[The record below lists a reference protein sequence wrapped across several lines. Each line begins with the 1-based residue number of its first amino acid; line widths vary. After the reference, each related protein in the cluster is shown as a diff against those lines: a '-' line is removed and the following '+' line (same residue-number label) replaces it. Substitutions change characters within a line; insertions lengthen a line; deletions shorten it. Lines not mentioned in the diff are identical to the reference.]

1 MNLRLRHYLVALL
14 LHAIL
19 FSFIFV
25 GVQCSHTVQPPMAIQ
40 GTIVNPSQIK
50 QQQASAEKQ
59 RTAEK
64 DKVVEEARRQA
75 AITAESELRE
85 KQQAQ
90 LKQQQTHLK
99 MQQEARQAA
108 EQVKQQ
114 AQKLAQ
120 RKAALQKR
128 AEAQQKVK
136 AERQAQLKA
145 QQKAALQKRVEAQQK
160 VEAERQAQLK
170 AQRQAAEKK
179 MVEEKAAAAAAKQA
193 QQKKADEAAARKK
206 AQQEAAAAAKRKAAE
221 AIKQKAEQEAK
232 AKATAA
238 KKQEAEKQAEL
249 KKRAAELQQLL
260 GTEAQALKQASQ
272 NAWVAA
278 IRSKLASNW
287 LRPQGISD
295 TIICTVRVELAGN
308 GHVLSVQVIKS
319 SGNSLFDDSVRRA
332 VLKSDPLPLPVDPT
346 AFQSGLKLHFTPK
359 DLQNAG

>member
-19 FSFIFV
+19 FAFIFV

-40 GTIVNPSQIK
+40 GTIVNPSQVK
-50 QQQASAEKQ
+50 QQQAGAEKQ
-59 RTAEK
+59 RTVEK
-64 DKVVEEARRQA
+64 TQAVEEARRQA
-75 AITAESELRE
+75 TITAESELRE

-90 LKQQQTHLK
+90 LKQQQQAQLK

-145 QQKAALQKRVEAQQK
+145 QQ
-160 VEAERQAQLK
+160 
-170 AQRQAAEKK
+170 QAAE
-179 MVEEKAAAAAAKQA
+179 
-193 QQKKADEAAARKK
+193 KK
-206 AQQEAAAAAKRKAAE
+206 AQQEAAVEAKQKAAAAAKK
-221 AIKQKAEQEAK
+221 KVEQEAK
-232 AKATAA
+232 AKATMA

-249 KKRAAELQQLL
+249 KKQRAAELQQQL
-260 GTEAQALKQASQ
+260 GTESQALKQTSQ
-272 NAWVAA
+272 NAWVAE
-278 IRSKLASNW
+278 IKSKLASNW
-287 LRPQGISD
+287 LRPQGVSD
-295 TIICTVRVELAGN
+295 TIICTVRVELADN
-308 GHVLSVQVIKS
+308 GHVLSVQVIGS

-346 AFQSGLKLHFTPK
+346 AFQSGLKLHFTPQ

>member
-136 AERQAQLKA
+136 
-145 QQKAALQKRVEAQQK
+145 
-160 VEAERQAQLK
+160 AERQAQLK